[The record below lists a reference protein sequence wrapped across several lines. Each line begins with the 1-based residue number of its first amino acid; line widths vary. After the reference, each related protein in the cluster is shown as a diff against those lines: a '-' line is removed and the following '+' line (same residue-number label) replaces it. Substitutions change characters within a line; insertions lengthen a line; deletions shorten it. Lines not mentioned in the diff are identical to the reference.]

1 MKWRWFVPMMVVLGV
16 LCLIAWPAVAQENA
30 FSDTFDDP
38 LLPGWEHSPDVA
50 VVDGA
55 LRIAPGNFAARPGGW
70 GEITLNA
77 RMQYSGMG
85 ELLLH
90 YSWRE
95 GSHYGLFFIGNELVL
110 ERFSDETP
118 QPLGNTSL
126 EAFPPDRWFDLQ
138 ITISGGEHTISLDG
152 QPVITASDPE
162 PLPPGGIA
170 LTAGGDRTG
179 SFDTITISAAAPAPP
194 AEEGAPNA
202 QPAEA
207 LPAAAPVQQPTATP
221 QAGGGGGFLQSLFD
235 IQTTQLDVSAFLIN
249 LSLAAIMS
257 FILSRVYIHWGAS
270 LSNRRQFAANFMLI
284 TITTTSII
292 LIVRS
297 SVALSLGLVGALSIV
312 RFRAA
317 IKEPEELAYLFF
329 AIGIGIG
336 LGDNQRLISALTL
349 AAGIVLVGV
358 MRLFRRSGVDA
369 NLHLTVASHN
379 PKKVDLEAIT
389 SALHPHC
396 TRIKLVRLDE
406 TETVLEAAFLA
417 EFRNLDQMRGARAAL
432 LGLSEHMQITFLD
445 TAGLA

>member
-1 MKWRWFVPMMVVLGV
+1 MRQRWFVPMMLLLGIA
-16 LCLIAWPAVAQENA
+16 LLIACPAGAQESA

-55 LRIAPGNFAARPGGW
+55 LRIAPGNFAARPGEW
-70 GEITLNA
+70 AEITLQA

-90 YSWRE
+90 YYWRE
-95 GSHYGLFFIGNELVL
+95 GSHYGLFFVENELIL
-110 ERFSDETP
+110 ERFSDGAP
-118 QPLGNTSL
+118 QPLGNASL

-138 ITISGGEHTISLDG
+138 IATSGGEHTISFDG

-179 SFDTITISAAAPAPP
+179 SFDTITVSAAAPAPP
-194 AEEGAPNA
+194 VEERPPDA

-207 LPAAAPVQQPTATP
+207 LPAAGPVQQPTATP
-221 QAGGGGGFLQSLFD
+221 TSGGGLLQGLFD
-235 IQTTQLDVSAFLIN
+235 IQTTQLDLTAFLIN
-249 LSLAAIMS
+249 LTLAAAMS
-257 FILSRVYIHWGAS
+257 FILSRVYIHWGTS

-349 AAGIVLVGV
+349 AAGIVLIGL

-379 PKKVDLEAIT
+379 PQKVDLEAIT
-389 SALHPHC
+389 AALKPYC
-396 TRIKLVRLDE
+396 AQIKLVRLDE

-417 EFRNLDQMRGARAAL
+417 EFRNLDQMRGARVAL

>member
-1 MKWRWFVPMMVVLGV
+1 MKRYWFVPMLMVLAVLGFT
-16 LCLIAWPAVAQENA
+16 AWPAAAQENA

-50 VVDGA
+50 VADGA
-55 LRIAPGNFAARPGGW
+55 LRIAPGNFAAHPAEW
-70 GEITLNA
+70 AEITLDA

-85 ELLLH
+85 ELLIH

-95 GSHYGLFFIGNELVL
+95 GSHYGLLFIGNELVL
-110 ERFSDETP
+110 ERFRDGTP
-118 QPLGNTSL
+118 QPLGNASL
-126 EAFPPDRWFDLQ
+126 EAFPPDRWYDLR
-138 ITISGGEHTISLDG
+138 IAVSGGEHTVSMDG
-152 QPVITASDPE
+152 QPVMTGSDPD

-179 SFDTITISAAAPAPP
+179 SFDSISISAAGLAPREEAPP
-194 AEEGAPNA
+194 ELR
-202 QPAEA
+202 PAEA
-207 LPAAAPVQQPTATP
+207 LPAAAAIQQPTPTP
-221 QAGGGGGFLQSLFD
+221 TNGGGGGLLQNLFD
-235 IQTTQLDVSAFLIN
+235 IQTAQLDLTAFLIN
-249 LSLAAIMS
+249 LTLAAAMS
-257 FILSRVYIHWGAS
+257 FILSRVYIHWGTS

-349 AAGIVLVGV
+349 AAGIVLIGL

-379 PKKVDLEAIT
+379 PQKVDLEAIT
-389 SALHPHC
+389 AALKPHC
-396 TRIKLVRLDE
+396 SQIKLVRLDE
-406 TETVLEAAFLA
+406 TEAVLEAAFLA
-417 EFRNLDQMRGARAAL
+417 EFRDLDRMRGARAAL
-432 LGLSEHMQITFLD
+432 LALSEHMQITFLD

>member
-1 MKWRWFVPMMVVLGV
+1 MKRRWFVPMMIVLGV
-16 LCLIAWPAVAQENA
+16 LVTFSWPAAAQENG

-38 LLPGWEHSPDVA
+38 MLPGWEHSPDVTVA
-50 VVDGA
+50 DGA
-55 LRIAPGNFAARPGGW
+55 LRIAPGNFAARPAEW
-70 GEITLNA
+70 GEITLAA

-85 ELLLH
+85 ELLIH
-90 YSWRE
+90 YNWRE
-95 GSHYGLFFIGNELVL
+95 GSHYGLILVANELIL
-110 ERFSDETP
+110 ERVADGTP
-118 QPLGNTSL
+118 RPLGSASL

-138 ITISGGEHTISLDG
+138 ITNGGGEHTVSFDG

-162 PLPPGGIA
+162 PLRPGGVA

-179 SFDTITISAAAPAPP
+179 SFDSITISAAAPAPSV
-194 AEEGAPNA
+194 EERVPDA

-207 LPAAAPVQQPTATP
+207 LPAAAPVQQPTAVP
-221 QAGGGGGFLQSLFD
+221 GSGGLLQSLFD
-235 IQTTQLDVSAFLIN
+235 IQTTQLDLGAFLIN
-249 LSLAAIMS
+249 LSLAAAMS
-257 FILSRVYIHWGAS
+257 FILSRVYIHWGTS

-284 TITTTSII
+284 TVTTTSII

-349 AAGIVLVGV
+349 AAGIVLIGL

-389 SALHPHC
+389 TALEPYC
-396 TRIKLVRLDE
+396 TQIKLVRLDE
-406 TETVLEAAFLA
+406 TEAVLEAAFLA
-417 EFRNLDQMRGARAAL
+417 EFRDLDRMRGARAAL
-432 LGLSEHMQITFLD
+432 LGLSEHIQITFLD